1 MMNEKNL
8 KNGSVGFK
16 DVIHF
21 VDNANET
28 GCSTL
33 IEPIR
38 IDYSHQSHACRDF
51 QSYGPLVDY
60 TVPAFNVK
68 SVLNGIP
75 YEFVDLQLLEF
86 GLNDLGNCLR
96 FLKYNL
102 HTVSYNTTTKS
113 WLIFNGKVW
122 QDDVDGWVAKRA
134 MEAMII
140 YNNTA
145 KKIPLDYYNLKEI
158 TDHANS
164 SFKRISSMLDIA
176 KIHVSINNSSLDKYP
191 HLITVKNGIVNMATG
206 ELMPF
211 NRELLLTQYVDIDY
225 TRYHSSYHFNNFLNR
240 IFNGNADMIRYIQKV
255 VGYSFPGETKLQYF
269 FILYVIGNN
278 CKSTFINVF
287 QRLFSDFTKTIPSGI
302 LLDGSGGQG
311 STSPE
316 LAAAFNSRLLL
327 TSETKEGGN
336 FNESKIKSLSGEDE
350 ISARAL
356 YSKPLE
362 YFPKFKI
369 WFNTNYIPNIKG
381 VDNGIWR
388 RLRLIKFEAEITD
401 EEKKNT
407 GDIIETLMSE
417 SEAIL
422 AWVIQ
427 GAAMY
432 YAEGLE
438 SPNMVYKDVVGY
450 RQECDILQGFL
461 DECTLPTRGIME
473 RATALYEA
481 YKIYCNKNLFDICSQ
496 KEFGDRMTQKGFS
509 KKRDGN
515 GMRYINIELKYY
527 SN

>member
-1 MMNEKNL
+1 MNEKNL

-21 VDNANET
+21 VDKANET
-28 GCSTL
+28 GGSTI

-38 IDYSHQSHACRDF
+38 IDYSHPCYANMDF

-60 TVPAFNVK
+60 TVPAFSVK
-68 SVLNGIP
+68 NVLNGIP
-75 YEFVDLQLLEF
+75 YDFVDLQLLEV

-102 HTVSYNTTTKS
+102 NTVSYNTTTKS

-122 QDDVDGWVAKRA
+122 QNDVDGWVAKRA

-140 YNNTA
+140 YSNTV
-145 KKIPLDYYNLKEI
+145 KILPLDYYNLKEI
-158 TDHANS
+158 KDHANS

-176 KIHVSINNSSLDKYP
+176 KTHVSVNNSSLDKYP
-191 HLITVKNGIVNMATG
+191 HLITVKNGMVNMATG
-206 ELMPF
+206 ELLPF
-211 NRELLLTQYVDIDY
+211 NRELLLTQYVNIDY
-225 TRYHSSYHFNNFLNR
+225 TKYHDSYHFNNFLNR
-240 IFNGNADMIRYIQKV
+240 IFNGNADMIRYMQKV
-255 VGYSFPGETKLQYF
+255 VGYSFTGATKEQCF
-269 FILYVIGNN
+269 FIFYGNGNN
-278 CKSTFINVF
+278 GKSTFINVF

-302 LLDGSGGQG
+302 LLDASSGQG

-327 TSETKEGGN
+327 TSETTEGGN

-356 YSKPLE
+356 YSKPFE

-388 RLRLIKFEAEITD
+388 RLRLIKFEAQITD
-401 EEKKNT
+401 EEKKNA

-438 SPNMVYKDVVGY
+438 SPNMVHKDVVDY
-450 RQECDILQGFL
+450 RQECDVIQGFL

-473 RATALYEA
+473 RATALYEVFKA
-481 YKIYCNKNLFDICSQ
+481 YCNRNLFDICSQ

-527 SN
+527 GN